1 MDYISKRVL
10 AAHDLSGFGHTSLL
24 AAIAILY
31 RMGIR
36 VAALPTAML
45 SANTDH
51 EGFSFRSFDDGMKD
65 FIAHWQELGL
75 RFDAAYTGFL
85 GSPDQVDSIIEA
97 IKTLVDPKGFVL
109 VDPVLGDQG
118 KLYSCFDLSMV
129 KAMKKLIKHADL
141 ITPNATEAAILLNED
156 LLEDPDVEWDAIAC
170 RLSRLGP
177 SKVVITSIPTRLPDI
192 RLCGVYDKSGDRWDE
207 VIFPVNKG
215 THPGIGD
222 CFASFLLAGMLGK
235 HSLKQSVR
243 GAAGLINFALQIEEP
258 KGYSWREG
266 LQLEKLL
273 ALDYDLD
280 SFYRS
285 SRRKK

>member
-85 GSPDQVDSIIEA
+85 GSPDQVDSIIDA
-97 IKTLVDPKGFVL
+97 IKNLVDPKGLVL
-109 VDPVLGDQG
+109 VDP
-118 KLYSCFDLSMV
+118 
-129 KAMKKLIKHADL
+129 
-141 ITPNATEAAILLNED
+141 
-156 LLEDPDVEWDAIAC
+156 
-170 RLSRLGP
+170 
-177 SKVVITSIPTRLPDI
+177 
-192 RLCGVYDKSGDRWDE
+192 
-207 VIFPVNKG
+207 
-215 THPGIGD
+215 
-222 CFASFLLAGMLGK
+222 
-235 HSLKQSVR
+235 
-243 GAAGLINFALQIEEP
+243 
-258 KGYSWREG
+258 SWRSG
-266 LQLEKLL
+266 QAYQLL
-273 ALDYDLD
+273 
-280 SFYRS
+280 
-285 SRRKK
+285 